1 MNPLLLGLLVLVVA
15 VVAVKALGERA
26 RDRRLKA
33 LRADWGRPRP
43 PASHDADDPA
53 DESWRLLDSGSVGPL
68 GLDDRTWVDLHLDD
82 VLATIDRTRTG
93 LGRQQLHRRLRT
105 GTSLGESPGL
115 LALTDR
121 FTESAPLRDAVGL
134 RLEGCGRGL
143 GRGFWIITREDAI
156 RTRWWY
162 AMYPVLSLSM
172 IAAIVLTVLEPRF
185 LLAIGALAAVN
196 MAARMATAWQ
206 IPGILAPIRQLGP
219 LLKGADSIVA
229 VPEFPAEARPGIAE
243 ALDHLRRLRTI
254 AAWVGRDPMTA
265 GELASS
271 IYEYL
276 NLFFLLDGNA
286 LFFGAR
292 HLRRH
297 RDELARVACWLGDV
311 DLARMR
317 AALQA
322 ESNGWCRPTWDDGA
336 ETVGR
341 GLWHP
346 LVAAPVAND
355 VELTPGSGLVI
366 TGANMTGKST
376 YLRTVGLAAA
386 LAAALELCPAR
397 AWHGRRFAVRSLI
410 GRADDLHTGRSYY
423 LVEAERVVELLGLA
437 DLATPTLF
445 LLDELLR
452 GTNTIERLAA
462 GEAILRRLV
471 QGGGN
476 VALVATHDGEL
487 VGMLADRYQ
496 SWHFAETIVG
506 GELRFEYRREA
517 GPARTRTALALLA
530 AAGAPVDV
538 VSAARQRAS
547 ELDRSQAP

>member
-1 MNPLLLGLLVLVVA
+1 MTDPFVIGALAIALVLIALKA
-15 VVAVKALGERA
+15 VGERA
-26 RDRRLKA
+26 RDRRLRA

-43 PASHDADDPA
+43 PASHDADDSA

-82 VLATIDRTRTG
+82 VIATIDRTRTG

-105 GTSLGESPGL
+105 GASLGESPGL
-115 LALTDR
+115 LALSER
-121 FTESAPLRDAVGL
+121 FAESAALRDAVGL
-134 RLEGCGRGL
+134 RLDGCGRAL

-156 RTRWWY
+156 GTRWWY
-162 AMYPVLSLSM
+162 AMYPVLSLLM
-172 IAAIVLTVLEPRF
+172 VTAIALTAIEPRF
-185 LLAIGALAAVN
+185 LLAIGALVAVN

-206 IPGILAPIRQLGP
+206 IPGILAPVRQLGP
-219 LLKGADSIVA
+219 LLRGAESILA
-229 VPEFPAEARPGIAE
+229 IGEFPADARVGIPE
-243 ALDHLRRLRTI
+243 ALHHLRRLRTI

-292 HLRRH
+292 HLGRH
-297 RDELARVACWLGDV
+297 REELTRVACWLGDV

-322 ESNGWCRPTWDDGA
+322 EPSRWCRPTWDDGE

-346 LVAAPVAND
+346 LVAEPVGND
-355 VELTPGSGLVI
+355 VELTSGSGLVI

-376 YLRTVGLAAA
+376 YLRTVGLAAG
-386 LAAALELCPAR
+386 LAAALELCPAD
-397 AWHGRRFAVRSLI
+397 AWRGRRFGVRSLI

-423 LVEAERVVELLGLA
+423 LVEAERVVELLGIA
-437 DLATPTLF
+437 DLATPMMF

-471 QGGGN
+471 QGGAN

-487 VGMLADRYQ
+487 VGMLADRYRP
-496 SWHFAETIVG
+496 WHFAETIVA
-506 GELRFEYRREA
+506 GELRFKYRREP

-530 AAGAPVDV
+530 SAGAPAEV
-538 VSAARQRAS
+538 VEAARRRAA
-547 ELDRSQAP
+547 ELDGG